1 MLCRS
6 VERGE
11 AARDEILAELPDA
24 AVRVHRCDVSDL
36 ATLPDVAAD
45 LRREVPGCAPW
56 CTTPGCCRPSA
67 R

>member
-6 VERGE
+6 VERGD
-11 AARDEILAELPDA
+11 AARDDPREPPDA

-45 LRREVPGCAPW
+45 LRRECPGCAPW